1 MESPLLWTRGVAA
14 RETLSY
20 LDRRGINAEPA
31 LLGVRW
37 SRRQPRGGSHKKIGI
52 NPMHYPLIKC
62 PSGARQA
69 RQGHH
74 LGADL
79 HCEIAELL
87 DSLHLQRLEDQRREF
102 GVLLQIQPDLLDQ
115 LPGLFEV
122 AVVGDADRD
131 LGDDPIAALVLN
143 GAQQA
148 ERHGVDRAAVVAQP
162 DRADAEAFDSAL
174 VIAALD
180 VLADPEGVVE
190 QIEHAGDHV
199 THKGL
204 RAKA

>member
-1 MESPLLWTRGVAA
+1 MVDAPSSILRIRAKKLIERAEERGYAQPPPESPLLWTRGVAA

-115 LPGLFEV
+115 LTRLFEV

-131 LGDDPIAALVLN
+131 LVRRSAVRSQPPIPPAPSSPPRL
-143 GAQQA
+143 
-148 ERHGVDRAAVVAQP
+148 
-162 DRADAEAFDSAL
+162 
-174 VIAALD
+174 
-180 VLADPEGVVE
+180 
-190 QIEHAGDHV
+190 
-199 THKGL
+199 
-204 RAKA
+204 